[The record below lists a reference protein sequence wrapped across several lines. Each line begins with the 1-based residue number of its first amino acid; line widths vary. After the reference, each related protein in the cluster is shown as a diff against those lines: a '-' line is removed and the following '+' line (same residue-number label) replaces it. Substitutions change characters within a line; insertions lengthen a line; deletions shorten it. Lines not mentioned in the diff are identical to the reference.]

1 MVYDPKKAREISIK
15 GKQVTDAVKS
25 GMQIQVAKT
34 NKQNQSDR
42 VTPAQL
48 KLIQDSRGVQ
58 SPYQP
63 KEAIDPLDPA
73 QGVVDKAMLNP
84 NTILLPFNVKDDSQY
99 GVPGGGGQGPQPTD
113 EESKDLLRRNWSNL
127 QINPDVAHH
136 NPDQPNNILNH
147 ILYDSNGDM
156 WGVQDPK
163 TKKVRELTPADRKKI
178 QQEQQKH
185 QQSQKSMM
193 ISDTRNLQKG
203 LPPTGGKFG
212 NIINQ
217 QAESYRGI
225 DNDKLIDLQRLAAP
239 LLIKN
244 V

>member
-73 QGVVDKAMLNP
+73 KGVVDKAMLNP
-84 NTILLPFNVKDDSQY
+84 NTILLPFDVKDDSKY
-99 GVPGGGGQGPQPTD
+99 SVPGGGSQGPQPTD
-113 EESKDLLRRNWSNL
+113 DESEDLLRRLWS
-127 QINPDVAHH
+127 H
-136 NPDQPNNILNH
+136 NPMEVDSLADKWGATILPDGETWMIPTKEGTLRPATEEETLMLNEDFQHRQMYDRNQPHPDQNIAQVDYGKPTDLDKYFQKVGYPNRNQTDDERLKIMR
-147 ILYDSNGDM
+147 GA
-156 WGVQDPK
+156 PK
-163 TKKVRELTPADRKKI
+163 TT
-178 QQEQQKH
+178 
-185 QQSQKSMM
+185 
-193 ISDTRNLQKG
+193 
-203 LPPTGGKFG
+203 
-212 NIINQ
+212 
-217 QAESYRGI
+217 
-225 DNDKLIDLQRLAAP
+225 
-239 LLIKN
+239 
-244 V
+244 

>member
-1 MVYDPKKAREISIK
+1 MVYDPRKSREISIK
-15 GKQVTDAVKS
+15 GKQVTDAFHA
-25 GMQIQVAKT
+25 GEQNERMQI
-34 NKQNQSDR
+34 
-42 VTPAQL
+42 
-48 KLIQDSRGVQ
+48 SRGTTNTGG
-58 SPYQP
+58 
-63 KEAIDPLDPA
+63 ERFNEFRRPA
-73 QGVVDKAMLNP
+73 GGPGGYETVPFDDFGDYRGPTIPNP
-84 NTILLPFNVKDDSQY
+84 NRGLP
-99 GVPGGGGQGPQPTD
+99 GQGFD
-113 EESKDLLRRNWSNL
+113 W
-127 QINPDVAHH
+127 AHH
-136 NPDQPNNILNH
+136 NPDQPDNILNH
-147 ILYDSNGDM
+147 ILYTPDGEM
-156 WGVQDPK
+156 WGIQDAK
-163 TKKVRELTPADRKKI
+163 TGEPRKITPADRKKI

-212 NIINQ
+212 NMINQ

>member
-48 KLIQDSRGVQ
+48 KLIQDSKGVQ

-127 QINPDVAHH
+127 QINPDIAHH

-185 QQSQKSMM
+185 QKSMT
-193 ISDTRNLQKG
+193 ISSIPGSYAREGIGNRFDQILNPNNDFARPSLQQLREGRDEKLRMG
-203 LPPTGGKFG
+203 Q
-212 NIINQ
+212 I
-217 QAESYRGI
+217 RG
-225 DNDKLIDLQRLAAP
+225 
-239 LLIKN
+239 